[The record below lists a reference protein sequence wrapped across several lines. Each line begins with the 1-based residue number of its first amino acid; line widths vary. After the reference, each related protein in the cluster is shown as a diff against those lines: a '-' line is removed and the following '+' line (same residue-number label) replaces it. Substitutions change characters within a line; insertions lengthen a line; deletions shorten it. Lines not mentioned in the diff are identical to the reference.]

1 MRKGARGI
9 GALVS
14 VERGSGRAVYAQ
26 IVDSLRAAIEQ
37 GALAPRERLA
47 STRTLARDRGVSRN
61 TVLQAFDTLLAEG
74 YLAARVGDG
83 AYVADA
89 PPRAAS
95 AAAGTQPPQR
105 PEFYPF
111 RGLSRRGRTF
121 VARAPQTSGERLIPF
136 TPDVPDISEFPMRAC
151 ARR

>member
-74 YLAARVGDG
+74 NCSARRRRRLCRRRAAARCKRGCWD
-83 AYVADA
+83 
-89 PPRAAS
+89 
-95 AAAGTQPPQR
+95 AAAAAPRVLSVPGT
-105 PEFYPF
+105 
-111 RGLSRRGRTF
+111 
-121 VARAPQTSGERLIPF
+121 VAPGQNLR
-136 TPDVPDISEFPMRAC
+136 C
-151 ARR
+151 ARPADLR